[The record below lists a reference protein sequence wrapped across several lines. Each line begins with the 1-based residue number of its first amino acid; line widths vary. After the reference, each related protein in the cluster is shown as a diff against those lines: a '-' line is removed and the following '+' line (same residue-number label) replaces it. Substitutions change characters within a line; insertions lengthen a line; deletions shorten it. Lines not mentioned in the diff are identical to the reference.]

1 MGLSVTTTIFLFV
14 VCLCGGI
21 VIGAMFNRYKK
32 APPEEAETKKQP
44 EEEPAAVEK
53 SIAGPGDKAILHAW
67 RNEAGRVWLEMDG
80 LRVET
85 KDDLAAEQKKNLLKL
100 VLELRPWLDAVPAP
114 TPTPAP
120 VPAPR
125 PPVQELQAVQELLPA
140 EEAPVKP
147 LKLFQRPPK
156 VKKPAV
162 DAKPPVSMKSIVE
175 QIDDVLQQK
184 LTGTPFANLKIR
196 LLEGP
201 GGEVNVQIG
210 ALKHPSVEAIPNPE
224 IQAVIRQAVADWEK
238 GAK

>member
-21 VIGAMFNRYKK
+21 AIGAMFNRYKK

-44 EEEPAAVEK
+44 EEEPAAGEK
-53 SIAGPGDKAILHAW
+53 SIAGPGDKAVLRAW
-67 RNEAGRVWLEMDG
+67 RNEADRVWLEMDG
-80 LRVET
+80 LRLET
-85 KDDLAAEQKKNLLKL
+85 KDDLGAEQKKNLLKL

-114 TPTPAP
+114 TPA
-120 VPAPR
+120 PAPR
-125 PPVQELQAVQELLPA
+125 PPVQEPQAVQELLPA
-140 EEAPVKP
+140 EEPPVKP

-156 VKKPAV
+156 EKKPAAE
-162 DAKPPVSMKSIVE
+162 AKPAVSMKSIVE
-175 QIDDVLQQK
+175 QIDDVLQVK
-184 LTGTPFANLKIR
+184 LTGSPFANLKIR

-210 ALKHPSVEAIPNPE
+210 AVKHPSVEAIPNPE

-238 GAK
+238 GSK